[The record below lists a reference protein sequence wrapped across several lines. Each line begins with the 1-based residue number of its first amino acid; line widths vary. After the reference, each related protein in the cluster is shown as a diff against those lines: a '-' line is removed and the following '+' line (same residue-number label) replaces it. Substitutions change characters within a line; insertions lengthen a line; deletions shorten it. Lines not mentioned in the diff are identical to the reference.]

1 MIARML
7 GVVRRGRRTV
17 VCGAFI
23 AVTTAVIVAG
33 APVRGAEAG
42 EVFSF
47 AVGVYAVVASTVA
60 LAVSARLRRGRR
72 VPLLAGGFGYVCGA
86 LLLVSRDGAGA
97 HLGWAL
103 CALLAGTAGMVR
115 CLYPVRSLRTPASA
129 APHE

>member
-1 MIARML
+1 M
-7 GVVRRGRRTV
+7 GY
-17 VCGAFI
+17 GAFI

-33 APVRGAEAG
+33 APARGAG

-60 LAVSARLRRGRR
+60 LAVASRLRRGRR

-86 LLLVSRDGAGA
+86 MLLVSRDGAGT

-115 CLYPVRSLRTPASA
+115 CLYPVRSMRPEESAST
-129 APHE
+129 HT

>member
-1 MIARML
+1 MITRVVGML
-7 GVVRRGRRTV
+7 RRGRRTV
-17 VCGAFI
+17 GYGAFI

-33 APVRGAEAG
+33 APARGAGAG

-60 LAVSARLRRGRR
+60 LAVASRLRRGRR

-86 LLLVSRDGAGA
+86 MLLVSRDEAGA

-115 CLYPVRSLRTPASA
+115 CLYPARPMRSPESTSA
-129 APHE
+129 QA